1 MPHVE
6 QEMLTISGT
15 YDSEFT
21 PFAECMI
28 SPFHYM
34 YYIICQSWDYVYILM
49 TGLFA
54 WISLMF
60 VSDLHVLYQ

>member
-1 MPHVE
+1 
-6 QEMLTISGT
+6 MLTISGT
-15 YDSEFT
+15 SDSELT
-21 PFAECMI
+21 TFADCMI

-54 WISLMF
+54 NEIWEGRIF
-60 VSDLHVLYQ
+60 IKVTAA